1 MPSIVFVDDRP
12 DDVTR
17 FVESLA
23 GRAECKAVHPQDLT
37 IEDLASASLVLID
50 SRLEDWPERDALP
63 QIALKPLD
71 GKALAAVLRGHAE
84 GAKQNGLTAF
94 ALLTAHLEDYSE
106 SVQPDNHEQGV
117 ASSNNLE
124 WVFRKTTDLQILTN
138 QFLILAGAV
147 TLLPKKWPLSDPDE
161 TQRLLIQLL
170 AIKEER
176 NWASRALVDVEKC
189 RPPVRELSEWS
200 HGIELLRWLLHRII
214 PYPCFLWERIR
225 VAARL
230 RMTVTSLDRALSSEG
245 ELANALR
252 ECEYTGVA
260 SQFLGRRW
268 WRAGLESKLW
278 EMTESKPFDVTTLKA
293 ALSARSSAPIEWAI
307 QADPIVCI
315 DEHYKTLEEFSDIS
329 SAVRLMLDYW
339 PSYADAPWTPISIA
353 KEYPEMMA
361 AVLEQDKNKVGNG
374 TEVAGG

>member
-1 MPSIVFVDDRP
+1 MPSIVFVDDHP

-84 GAKQNGLTAF
+84 GAKQNGLAAF
-94 ALLTAHLEDYSE
+94 ALLTAHLEDYSG
-106 SVQPDNHEQGV
+106 SVQPDNHEQAL

-147 TLLPKKWPLSDPDE
+147 TLLPKKWPLSDPEE
-161 TQRLLIQLL
+161 TQRLLMQLL

-214 PYPCFLWERIR
+214 PYPCFLWERVR

-230 RMTVTSLDRALSSEG
+230 RVTVTSLDRALGSES
-245 ELANALR
+245 ELADALR

-278 EMTESKPFDVTTLKA
+278 EMTDSKPFDVNTLKA
-293 ALSARSSAPIEWAI
+293 ALSARSSTPIEWA
-307 QADPIVCI
+307 AKDDPIVCI
-315 DEHYKTLEEFSDIS
+315 DERYKTLEEFSDIS
-329 SAVRLMLDYW
+329 SAVRLMLDDW

-353 KEYPEMMA
+353 KEHPEMMA
-361 AVLEQDKNKVGNG
+361 AVLEQDKNKVGKG
-374 TEVAGG
+374 AEVAGG

>member
-50 SRLEDWPERDALP
+50 SRLEDWPERDTLP
-63 QIALKPLD
+63 KIALKPLD
-71 GKALAAVLRGHAE
+71 GKALAAVLRGHAQR
-84 GAKQNGLTAF
+84 AKQNGLTAF

-106 SVQPDNHEQGV
+106 SVQPDNQEQAV

-147 TLLPKKWPLSDPDE
+147 TLLPKKWPLSDPEE

-189 RPPVRELSEWS
+189 RPPVRELSEWR
-200 HGIELLRWLLHRII
+200 HGVELLRWLLHRII
-214 PYPCFLWERIR
+214 PYPCFL
-225 VAARL
+225 
-230 RMTVTSLDRALSSEG
+230 
-245 ELANALR
+245 
-252 ECEYTGVA
+252 
-260 SQFLGRRW
+260 
-268 WRAGLESKLW
+268 
-278 EMTESKPFDVTTLKA
+278 
-293 ALSARSSAPIEWAI
+293 
-307 QADPIVCI
+307 
-315 DEHYKTLEEFSDIS
+315 
-329 SAVRLMLDYW
+329 
-339 PSYADAPWTPISIA
+339 
-353 KEYPEMMA
+353 
-361 AVLEQDKNKVGNG
+361 
-374 TEVAGG
+374 

>member
-23 GRAECKAVHPQDLT
+23 GRAECKAVHPQELT

-106 SVQPDNHEQGV
+106 SVQPDNHEQAL

-147 TLLPKKWPLSDPDE
+147 TLLPKKWPLSDPEE
-161 TQRLLIQLL
+161 TQRLLMQLL

-189 RPPVRELSEWS
+189 RPPVREISEWT
-200 HGIELLRWLLHRII
+200 HGIELLRWLLHRIL
-214 PYPCFLWERIR
+214 PYPCFLWERVR

-230 RMTVTSLDRALSSEG
+230 RMTITSLDRVLSSES

-278 EMTESKPFDVTTLKA
+278 EMTDSKPFDVNTLKA
-293 ALSARSSAPIEWAI
+293 ALSARSSTPIEWAA
-307 QADPIVCI
+307 QDDPIVCI

-329 SAVRLMLDYW
+329 SAVRLMLDDW

-353 KEYPEMMA
+353 KEHPEMMA
-361 AVLEQDKNKVGNG
+361 AVLEQDKNKLGNG